1 MPGAL
6 IHTPIELAV
15 NKGRADIIKILA
27 PLSINPNA
35 PTAGGILDWT
45 PIYLATVRGDIEVI
59 KALIPWTDNPNAPN
73 RDGETPIECAGRHGH
88 TEIVEILRPFVPYH
102 CYCLTLL
109 STCIKKAKYVELLSA
124 LFIIIIVYV
133 LLALFLARMMKM
145 ANLL

>member
-6 IHTPIELAV
+6 IHTPIGLAV
-15 NKGRADIIKILA
+15 NKRRADIIKILA

-35 PTAGGILDWT
+35 LTGGMNCT
-45 PIYLATVRGDIEVI
+45 PIYWATVRGDIEVI

-109 STCIKKAKYVELLSA
+109 STCIKKAKYVELLSG